1 MVSSPRAPLAP
12 TRHLTSDCQ
21 IAMID
26 NMLSIT
32 SALLDELV
40 AANRILFNQGIL
52 DAFGHVSLRDPDD
65 PEAFHLARNLAPA
78 RVTAGDIVAY
88 RVATGEALDAAAP
101 QGYLE
106 RAIHAGVY
114 RARADVGAVVHSHA
128 AALVAFSVGRHRLR
142 PVCHM
147 SGFLGANGPP
157 LFDSR
162 DHPGADADMLVRDGA
177 TAEQLSRCLGD
188 GSVVLMRG
196 HGATVV
202 APTLRRAVFRAV
214 YARVNASLLAQ
225 ALPLG
230 DVTYLDDREARAS
243 AVHESQVD
251 RPWEL
256 WRQQAEAMAASS

>member
-1 MVSSPRAPLAP
+1 
-12 TRHLTSDCQ
+12 
-21 IAMID
+21 MID
-26 NMLSIT
+26 NMLSIP
-32 SALLDELV
+32 SGLLDELV
-40 AANRILFNQGIL
+40 AANRILFKQGIF
-52 DAFGHVSLRDPDD
+52 DAFGHVSLRDPND
-65 PEAFHLARNLAPA
+65 PEVFHLARNIAPA
-78 RVTAGDIVAY
+78 RVTAADIVAY

-101 QGYLE
+101 RGYLE

-114 RARADVGAVVHSHA
+114 RARPDVGAVVHSHA
-128 AALVAFSVGRHRLR
+128 AELVAFSIGRHRLR

-157 LFDSR
+157 LFDTR
-162 DHPGADADMLVRDGA
+162 DHPCVEADMLVRDSV
-177 TAEQLSRCLGD
+177 TAALMSRCLGD
-188 GSVVLMRG
+188 SSVVLMRG

-214 YARVNASLLAQ
+214 YARLNASLLAQ

-256 WRQQAEAMAASS
+256 WRQQAEAIAESS